1 MKSITI
7 KQIDFILD
15 NEPLCL
21 EFSWS
26 VTDRSEKKRYD
37 HHTYTYCPGKSMVH
51 EIQH

>member
-15 NEPLCL
+15 NEPHCL

-26 VTDRSEKKRYD
+26 VADRSEKKRYD
-37 HHTYTYCPGKSMVH
+37 HHTYKYCPGKSMVH